1 MKYGVTFM
9 ITFLSHLESNNHT
22 VGKFSNGIRVVHF
35 VSLKHETKLI
45 THFELTSLYNTDLRS
60 CLTYNWLNFVMALE
74 PAFQY
79 QSDSFKVETNSTKL
93 LD

>member
-9 ITFLSHLESNNHT
+9 ITLLSHLESNNHT

-45 THFELTSLYNTDLRS
+45 TSNLQVYTTLICDP
-60 CLTYNWLNFVMALE
+60 V
-74 PAFQY
+74 
-79 QSDSFKVETNSTKL
+79 
-93 LD
+93 